1 MKNSTVISLVS
12 KTGGVKVNGFQQD
25 AHGTGCE
32 IGFLR
37 LTVFFFFSKNCA
49 ERP

>member
-12 KTGGVKVNGFQQD
+12 KTGGEKVNGFQQD
-25 AHGTGCE
+25 AHGIGCE

-37 LTVFFFFSKNCA
+37 LTVFFPKDCA